1 MKKYIF
7 YFFATFCLI
16 ACTLSKQ
23 EAERLGKAAIIF
35 PDYSGTL
42 LPVNLSPPTFA
53 LTDSTES
60 LENLQAVFSS
70 GGKTVVVANEGE
82 DGFCVYES
90 VLKILKVHSLN
101 ISVTIH

>member
-1 MKKYIF
+1 MKKHIF

-53 LTDSTES
+53 LTDSAES
-60 LENLQAVFSS
+60 LEKLQAVFPKHFRKHTRKEKGQV
-70 GGKTVVVANEGE
+70 GGV
-82 DGFCVYES
+82 
-90 VLKILKVHSLN
+90 
-101 ISVTIH
+101 